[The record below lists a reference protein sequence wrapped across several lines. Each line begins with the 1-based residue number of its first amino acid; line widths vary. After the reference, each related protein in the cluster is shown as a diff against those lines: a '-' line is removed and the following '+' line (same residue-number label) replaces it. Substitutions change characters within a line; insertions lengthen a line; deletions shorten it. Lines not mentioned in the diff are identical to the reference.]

1 MTIAYVTLKVEPG
14 KENEV
19 AREIVKIKGVSEA
32 AWTYGFCDILF
43 KLGVKS
49 VEELDKVVLKK
60 IRTIAGVRSSE
71 TMIVSPIPIW
81 SSRSPRKTAGKSRPR
96 RRRGR

>member
-19 AREIVKIKGVSEA
+19 AREIVKIEGVSEA

-43 KLGVKS
+43 KLGVES

>member
-43 KLGVKS
+43 KLGVES

-81 SSRSPRKTAGKSRPR
+81 SSRSPRQTARKSRPR